1 MNVDTSRSVTI
12 CRRAAELPPAS
23 RERGR
28 ADVESRDIVG
38 RHLRQESFLG
48 DKVNDVSASPP
59 NHVFRIKAPS
69 HYCAAL
75 NRCSE
80 ALEVLLPFAPGYFAG
95 FTILYSR

>member
-1 MNVDTSRSVTI
+1 MNGDTSRSVTI

-48 DKVNDVSASPP
+48 DKVNDVSV